1 LYLQIIGSK
10 LGLLPKYSKPK
21 FITIATNNL
30 HIDELKSHFKG
41 NEPLR
46 TDNIRDFYL
55 ENEPGLS
62 NNTINWRVYKLVNE
76 GILER
81 IGRGK
86 FVFGEVKDFQP
97 EVTSELKSLFNK
109 VQKEFPYVKFC
120 IWNSSILNEF
130 MIHQPFR
137 FFTLLEVE
145 KDATESVFHFLK
157 GENKS
162 VFLEPG
168 MEILNNYLP
177 ENKTPILVLALVSEA
192 PTQTINGLE
201 TPTLEKIL
209 VDLFCDT
216 TTFFAYQGSELTTI
230 FKEAF
235 GRYTVHQDRL
245 LRYARRRGKKEKL
258 ESFLINHKLTAVN
271 KD

>member
-1 LYLQIIGSK
+1 MQINGSR
-10 LGLLPKYSKPK
+10 LGLLPKYSEPK
-21 FITIATNNL
+21 YIPIATDNL

-41 NEPLR
+41 SEALR

-55 ENEPGLS
+55 KNEPDLS
-62 NNTINWRVYKLVNE
+62 NNTINWRIYKLVNE

-86 FVFGEVKDFQP
+86 FIFGEVKDFQLD
-97 EVTSELKSLFNK
+97 VSSEIKRLFNK

-145 KDATESVFHFLK
+145 RDATKAIFHFLK
-157 GENKS
+157 GENRS

-177 ENKTPILVLALVSEA
+177 ENKTPILILALVSEA
-192 PTQTINGLE
+192 PTQTINGVE
-201 TPTLEKIL
+201 VPTLEKIL

-216 TTFFAYQGSELTTI
+216 TTFYSYQGAELTTI

-235 GRYTVHQDRL
+235 DRYTVHRDRL

-258 ESFLINHKLTAVN
+258 ESFLKKHKLSAVN
-271 KD
+271 